1 MYIYKTTN
9 CINGKVYIGK
19 SEKSFNKKYYGSG
32 SLLKKAI
39 TKYGKHNFKIE
50 VLEELL
56 TIDELNDREK
66 YWIKYYSDNSYNLA
80 EGGSGGWT
88 TKHYTFEKK
97 EAYSNLLSSIR
108 IGRKHKKETIEKLK
122 QMHAGKNFGDSKKVS
137 ETVKKIWKDPNS
149 VFNSPEYR
157 KRLSDSAK
165 KRVWSEET
173 KEKIRQSKL
182 GSNSPVAVKIEVDG
196 VIYETRR
203 ECAKHFK
210 ISEPAVTKRCKSKNF
225 ENWKIIDKKN

>member
-19 SEKSFNKKYYGSG
+19 SEKPFDGKYYGSG
-32 SLLKKAI
+32 VLLQKAI
-39 TKYGKHNFKIE
+39 KKYGKHNFKID
-50 VLEELL
+50 VLEELV

-66 YWIKYYSDNSYNLA
+66 HWIEYYSDNSYNLA
-80 EGGSGGWT
+80 EGGTGGWT
-88 TKHYTFEKK
+88 TKHYTFEQK
-97 EAYSNLLSSIR
+97 EAYSKLLSSIR
-108 IGRKHKKETIEKLK
+108 IGRTHSEETIQKLK
-122 QMHAGKNFGDSKKVS
+122 IMHAGKNFGDSKKVS
-137 ETVKKIWKDPNS
+137 ETLKKLWKDPNS

-157 KRLSDSAK
+157 KAK
-165 KRVWSEET
+165 SLAATNRVWSDET

-196 VIYETRR
+196 IIYETRR
-203 ECAKHFK
+203 DCAKHFG

-225 ENWKIIDKKN
+225 NNWKINK